1 MTMPEK
7 MLSIKDFALLS
18 NYSERLIR
26 QYCLEGKI
34 EGAQKLSDKSRKWLI
49 PQSALEKFKS
59 APAFPSL
66 SLKSHEAGI
75 FEKSDNVL
83 NEPAFEKL
91 FDTLKRNSIFN
102 SQLTA
107 LVRFLEFFEKEGNK
121 YTDWHLNYLCLQL
134 CQSLFK
140 LSEFIQVNSIEKIYL
155 NIFFEKQTKKT
166 KNKHPYPVLKN
177 ILDNTPIENYD
188 ESPIDDLY
196 LVLDERSHQQIMV
209 PEIPDIFNNESY
221 LEWQR
226 EYDDLIAT
234 AKAQYKEYR
243 SAIRQTL
250 SI

>member
-34 EGAQKLSDKSRKWLI
+34 DGAQKLSDKSRKWLI
-49 PQSALEKFKS
+49 PQTALEKLKS
-59 APAFPSL
+59 APGSPSPA
-66 SLKSHEAGI
+66 LKSHDAVI

-102 SQLTA
+102 SQLTS

-121 YTDWHLNYLCLQL
+121 YNDWHLNYLCLQL
-134 CQSLFK
+134 CQSFLK
-140 LSEFIQVNSIEKIYL
+140 LSEFIQINSIEKMYL
-155 NIFFEKQTKKT
+155 NIFFEKRTKKA
-166 KNKHPYPVLKN
+166 KNKFPYLILKN
-177 ILDNTPIENYD
+177 ILDNSPMENYD
-188 ESPIDDLY
+188 ESPTDELY

-209 PEIPDIFNNESY
+209 PEIPHIFNNESY

-226 EYDDLIAT
+226 EFDDWISIAKT
-234 AKAQYKEYR
+234 QYKEYR
-243 SAIRQTL
+243 STIRQTL
-250 SI
+250 SL